1 MRDFNQIRLDVYREI
16 QECFLGIAQDSLD
29 SLLQEILAAGR
40 IFICGKGREDIP
52 CKGFCMRLNH
62 LGLEAYH
69 IGDPCTPAIEK
80 KDLLILSA
88 RETIT
93 TARTYLDAARNAGA
107 KVVFITSNF
116 SLEDMDGTT
125 HIVKL
130 PLPKTSIQ
138 PYGAVYEQVLWL
150 AFDYVEYMLQEFVGG
165 DEQQRVRRH
174 ANIL

>member
-1 MRDFNQIRLDVYREI
+1 MKDFNQIRLEVFREI
-16 QECFLGIAQDSLD
+16 QECFSGIAQDSLD
-29 SLLQEILAAGR
+29 SLLREILAAER

-88 RETIT
+88 RDTIT
-93 TARTYLDAARNAGA
+93 AARAYLDAARSVAA
-107 KVVFITSNF
+107 AVVFITSYF
-116 SLEDMDGTT
+116 SLEEIYESAPT
-125 HIVKL
+125 VKL

-165 DEQQRVRRH
+165 DERQRVNRH

>member
-1 MRDFNQIRLDVYREI
+1 MRDFNQIRLNVYQEI
-16 QECFLGIAQDSLD
+16 QECFSGIAQDSLD
-29 SLLQEILAAGR
+29 SLLQEILAARR

-62 LGLEAYH
+62 LGLESYH
-69 IGDPCTPAIEK
+69 IGDPCIPAIEK

-93 TARTYLDAARNAGA
+93 TARTYLDAARDVGA
-107 KVVFITSNF
+107 AVVFITS
-116 SLEDMDGTT
+116 SSCLESMDETT

-138 PYGAVYEQVLWL
+138 PYGAIYEQVLWL
-150 AFDYVEYMLQEFVGG
+150 VLDYVEYMLQAFVGG
-165 DEQQRVRRH
+165 DERQRVNRH